1 MEAANI
7 DFLHETMMYE
17 MEERAITEVDI
28 DPDLIQSGDFIGLM
42 RMDGASPMIMYGAG
56 SYISHNTVA
65 LRFDGELYICESQ
78 GGSFWP
84 ISGI

>member
-1 MEAANI
+1 
-7 DFLHETMMYE
+7 
-17 MEERAITEVDI
+17 
-28 DPDLIQSGDFIGLM
+28 
-42 RMDGASPMIMYGAG
+42 MDGASPMIMYGAG
-56 SYISHNTVA
+56 SAVSHNTVA

>member
-1 MEAANI
+1 
-7 DFLHETMMYE
+7 MMYD
-17 MEERAITEVDI
+17 MEVRTITEVEI
-28 DPDLIQSGDFIGLM
+28 DPNLIQSGDFLALM
-42 RMDGASPMIMYGAG
+42 RMDGSGPMIMYGAG
-56 SYISHNTVA
+56 SAVSHNTVA